1 MAEVKNAFI
10 KSKMNKDLDS
20 RLIPS
25 GEYRNAINVQ
35 VSKSEGSDVGA
46 LENVLGNNLVV
57 DFKNKTGSS
66 NLTSIGSIANELDDT
81 IYVFLTDNNKTE
93 YVESAK
99 NFIISYNTLT
109 LQSNIL
115 VSGAFLNFS
124 TLNKIYGINI
134 LEDLLFWT
142 DNRNQPR
149 KINISNSITTSGYYT
164 SEDQISVAKYSPYKS
179 IELYKESELEAGEYE
194 TTLYDVVS
202 KFYPG
207 GGKGSITGEITTA
220 TTVIPLLSST
230 VSGDIPIGS
239 KIAYVDVSQ
248 NPYVLVDTGATV
260 ASLQT
265 NQITTSQSIGPFQ
278 GVLSNLQ
285 LIFNYNPYYDPT
297 YNGDPNFL
305 EDKFV
310 RFAYRFK
317 FEDGEYSTF
326 SPFTQTAFTPK
337 QDGYFMYDK
346 PTPNTFN
353 IDVDDESAAYR
364 STIVEFMENKVN
376 KTLLVIPLPFLK
388 SEISTSGANPLRVTS
403 VDILYKESNAL
414 VVNVVDTINMKDV
427 KQDTVGDD
435 SNYIYDYQS
444 RKPYQVLPS
453 SDLIRVY
460 DKVPVKAF
468 GQEII
473 SNRIVYSNFQNK
485 HTPPANLDY
494 NLLISEKSDFNLNT
508 AKLTTS
514 STTTNT
520 ATIQASLTSGSVFI
534 GGKVSG
540 TGVTEGSIVISFSGT
555 ALETNKVQNSISSGV
570 IITVLPSDNS
580 FNATSVVE
588 YPNHSLKQN
597 RNYQVGIILSDRYG
611 RSSSVILSNSTTSIN
626 INGLSYV
633 GSTIYSPYRSSNTD
647 SYNWPGDS
655 LKVLFNDV
663 IGTNL
668 PNTTTN
674 EPGVYNGDI
683 SDPLYN
689 PLGWYSYKIVVKQT
703 EQEYYNVY
711 LPGVLAGYPRD
722 NTLEIGKT
730 SFTPLLNDN
739 INKIPRDLL
748 EVGPQQKQFRSS
760 VRLFG
765 RVENNS
771 EPEPT
776 SNSQS
781 FPGRFSSTV
790 TSIATNNDLFNADL
804 DLQYVATNDFYEIES
819 NPLIAKISTR
829 EEFGVQ
835 TSASSAVTNGA
846 VSPEDAILITTST
859 ATNTNILPVSLVSG
873 TVSIGSDVSGPN
885 ISPNSKVT
893 AFNGSQ
899 LTTNFSQYS
908 IQNNSNITTSANSQ
922 SFLVD
927 DVRGTPAV
935 GDLVGGVGV
944 GDGVVVTAFNAATS
958 QLSVNNPITVSDNTL
973 LTFTP
978 QVSNPYFSLA
988 VYETTPVESN
998 LDIFWETSTSGKVVD
1013 LNNSILDDSNGASSL
1028 GNWSTG
1034 TFTEDVAASGTR
1046 PSGTIQSITGATG
1059 FSILDNFGIQIPLT
1073 SADVVIESVSLT
1085 SVQTREDT
1093 PIEVFAVAD
1102 PRFLLEDK
1110 NDGTYKIWT
1119 VEPSNNNFDWVY
1131 GINAVKNKSFIF
1143 YFTVVTRTVSTG
1155 VTFSNQLIE
1164 YASLG
1169 NANPLFV
1176 QNTNPPVPKT
1186 CPQPFNI
1193 GTSGN
1198 VDVDV
1203 FYGVN
1208 GANISQNPPS
1218 AGHLGIYEGLSFSI
1232 ETTDSIGAAVSPGF
1246 TQVTSNWNP
1255 SDPNT
1260 PFSCQVSKPSSFNS
1274 PGTYTVSLTLSDA
1287 GAATATCVFDVTLTD
1302 DTCLSTTVGGGAFDG
1317 GKIYTYTDCS
1327 GNPATLNLGSTGCF
1341 VTRVIRYKAGTSI
1354 TSQGGGSCCF
1364 AKGDKVEMFDGS
1376 FKDIDLIEKGDKVKS
1391 IKNNK
1396 IVKGV
1401 VTEHIEH
1408 LVHSKA
1414 NVVKINGITGEH
1426 NHPVLIDNKWVAL
1439 SSIGEV
1445 IEEYVEKFYNLE
1457 IDGHK
1462 KDSEHNYI
1470 IGGLV
1475 ASGLGENAELN
1486 KKYKRQSMELI
1497 SHLK

>member
-35 VSKSEGSDVGA
+35 VSKSEGSSVGS
-46 LENVLGNNLVV
+46 LENALGNNLVV
-57 DFKNKTGSS
+57 DFGTGTGG
-66 NLTSIGSIANELDDT
+66 NGLISIGHIANELDDT
-81 IYVFLTDNNKTE
+81 IYVFLTDNDTSS
-93 YVESAK
+93 YVKDAR

-109 LQSNIL
+109 LQSSIL
-115 VSGAFLNFS
+115 VSGSFLNFS
-124 TLNKIYGINI
+124 TLNKIFGVNI
-134 LEDLLFWT
+134 LEGLLFWT

-149 KINISNSITTSGYYT
+149 KINIANAIKNTGYYT
-164 SEDQISVAKYSPYKS
+164 TEDQISVAKYSPYES
-179 IELYKESELEAGEYE
+179 IQLYKESYLDNSEYE

-207 GGKGSITGEITTA
+207 GGTGSITGEITTA

-239 KIAYVDVSQ
+239 KIAYVDISQ

-278 GVLSNLQ
+278 GGLSNLQ

-520 ATIQASLTSGSVFI
+520 ATIQAGLTSGSVFI

-555 ALETNKVQNSISSGV
+555 ALETNKVQNSILSGA

-580 FNATSVVE
+580 FNTTSAVE

-760 VRLFG
+760 VQLFG

-835 TSASSAVTNGA
+835 TSASSAVTNG
-846 VSPEDAILITTST
+846 VVTPDDAILKTTST
-859 ATNTNILPVSLVSG
+859 ATNTNILPISLVSG
-873 TVSIGSDVSGPN
+873 TVSIGSSVSGAN

-893 AFNGSQ
+893 AFTSSQ
-899 LTTNFSQYS
+899 LTTDLTQFSIS
-908 IQNNSNITTSANSQ
+908 NNSNITTSANSQ

-927 DVRGTPAV
+927 DVRGTPTV
-935 GDLVGGVGV
+935 GDLVSGVGV

-1155 VTFSNQLIE
+1155 VTFSSQLIE

-1176 QNTNPPVPKT
+1176 QNTNPPIPAA
-1186 CPQPFNI
+1186 CPTTFSI
-1193 GTSGN
+1193 GSSG
-1198 VDVDV
+1198 DVDINV

-1208 GANISQNPPS
+1208 GADISKNLPS
-1218 AGHLGIYEGLSFSI
+1218 GTNLGIYEGLSFSI
-1232 ETTDSIGAAVSPGF
+1232 TTTDSIGAVVSPGF
-1246 TQVTSNWNP
+1246 TQTTSNWDSAN
-1255 SDPNT
+1255 PNT
-1260 PFSCQVSKPSSFNS
+1260 PFSCQVSKPASFNAV
-1274 PGTYTVSLTLSDA
+1274 GTYTVSLTLSDA
-1287 GAATATCVFDVTLTD
+1287 GPATATCVFNVVLAD
-1302 DTCLSTTVGGGAFDG
+1302 DTCLSTTVGGGLFDG
-1317 GKIYTYTDCS
+1317 GKIYSYTNCA
-1327 GNPATLNLGSTGCF
+1327 GNAATLNLGSTGCF
-1341 VTRVIRYKAGTSI
+1341 NTRTINYKAGTAI
-1354 TSQGGGSCCF
+1354 TSTGGGSCCF
-1364 AKGDKVEMFDGS
+1364 VKGDKVEMFDSS
-1376 FKDIDLIEKGDKVKS
+1376 FKDIDSIKEGDEVKS

-1396 IVKGV
+1396 IVKGF
-1401 VTEHIEH
+1401 VTTVLKH
-1408 LVHSKA
+1408 LVNCDAS
-1414 NVVKINGITGEH
+1414 VVKINGITGEH
-1426 NHPVLIDNKWVAL
+1426 NHPILINNKWVAL

-1445 IEEYVEKFYNLE
+1445 SSEYVENFYNLE
-1457 IDGHK
+1457 IDGDK
-1462 KDSEHNYI
+1462 EESEHNYI

-1475 ASGLGENAELN
+1475 ASGLGDNTELN
-1486 KKYKRQSMELI
+1486 NKYKRQPKELI